1 MKDLETTLASKVN
14 KDDVMQTIADITNQ
28 RVNEVGQ
35 NKEAI
40 KQALVQDQPLNK
52 FFTERSYDALL
63 NQKVNE
69 VAQSKEPIK
78 AALSQEIPISNSFI
92 ERSYKIKPLTLD
104 DLRYYTR

>member
-78 AALSQEIPISNSFI
+78 AALSKDQPINQILADKSKEPQSKGF
-92 ERSYKIKPLTLD
+92 ER
-104 DLRYYTR
+104 